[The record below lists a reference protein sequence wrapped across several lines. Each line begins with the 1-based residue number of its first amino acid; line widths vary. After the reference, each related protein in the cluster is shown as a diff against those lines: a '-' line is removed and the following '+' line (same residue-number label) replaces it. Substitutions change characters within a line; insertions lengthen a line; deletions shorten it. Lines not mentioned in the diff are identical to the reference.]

1 MSVGKALPLGLW
13 CGGRQRF
20 AEKCME
26 AKLGSKARSSQ
37 SSAPYVLSEG
47 ASRVPSLGSTGIGG
61 PLPWLL
67 RLPTV
72 TLITA

>member
-1 MSVGKALPLGLW
+1 
-13 CGGRQRF
+13 
-20 AEKCME
+20 ME